1 MRARDECACVVAV
14 YDVLSNSEKKD
25 GEREDDRLTRACD
38 ERVKGCLGRRRPS
51 METDGDG
58 TGQTSLTDRQ
68 EGTHHTPRRHGME
81 GTKATR
87 RGRGPDD
94 QPPNP
99 NHSFP
104 SLPISSVLLRS
115 NSVAASNLRPHQ
127 PTLPSAAASPPAPRI
142 EEEEPTSFPRQPR
155 QAQGLPHRQPHLGF
169 SVLPDCPPWGASAR
183 GGSRRSHRR
192 RRRRS
197 PAPTA
202 RAAAGTGRGTSTPA
216 SSPSRRPSRH
226 RPTR

>member
-1 MRARDECACVVAV
+1 MRALWRSIMHGVIR
-14 YDVLSNSEKKD
+14 EKKT
-25 GEREDDRLTRACD
+25 GRERGRQADKGMRRTSQRLPRATTTIHGD
-38 ERVKGCLGRRRPS
+38 GRRW
-51 METDGDG
+51 DG
-58 TGQTSLTDRQ
+58 TDLPHRQTGGD
-68 EGTHHTPRRHGME
+68 TPHATAPWNGRNKSNPAR
-81 GTKATR
+81 ARTR
-87 RGRGPDD
+87 RPT
-94 QPPNP
+94 PKPE
-99 NHSFP
+99 SFP

>member
-58 TGQTSLTDRQ
+58 TGQTSLTDIQ
-68 EGTHHTPRRHGME
+68 TGGDTPHATAPWNGRNKSNPAR
-81 GTKATR
+81 ARTR
-87 RGRGPDD
+87 RPT
-94 QPPNP
+94 PKPE
-99 NHSFP
+99 SFP